1 MYFLANSMTGIKDVL
16 NEEPEEKG
24 AYCCSYPSFL
34 DVYRVVVRMGE
45 RSGIPSVLMVCTLE
59 SENSETPLKQTDS
72 PRADALE
79 EEMEIFRRIL
89 SEGIRRG
96 DVYTRYSSRQFL
108 ALLVHAEEADGQ
120 KVAAR
125 LGDRWKAA
133 GRNQGWNVNFIIQRT
148 ESPGK
153 EECGNGQERHIYGA
167 DHQPGE
173 RYLAGAGY
181 LA

>member
-1 MYFLANSMTGIKDVL
+1 
-16 NEEPEEKG
+16 
-24 AYCCSYPSFL
+24 
-34 DVYRVVVRMGE
+34 MGE